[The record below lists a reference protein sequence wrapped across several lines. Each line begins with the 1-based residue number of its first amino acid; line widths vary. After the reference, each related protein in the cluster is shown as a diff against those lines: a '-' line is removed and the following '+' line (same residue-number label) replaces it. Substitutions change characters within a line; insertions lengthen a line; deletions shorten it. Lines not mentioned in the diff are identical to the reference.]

1 MFTVGDQIV
10 HPMHGAGVIDG
21 VVRKRICGEERDY
34 YILKLPV
41 GDMVVLVPVVGC
53 ESIGVRPVM
62 SAADANELLEQFP
75 KITTEMTQ
83 SWNKRYREN
92 MEKIKSGDMLAVA
105 AVVKGLMCRDSER
118 GLSTGERKM
127 LHTAKQIMI
136 SELVIA
142 LNADYNQIELKLS
155 NLI

>member
-1 MFTVGDQIV
+1 MDNYIY
-10 HPMHGAGVIDG
+10 A
-21 VVRKRICGEERDY
+21 Y
-34 YILKLPV
+34 Y
-41 GDMVVLVPVVGC
+41 
-53 ESIGVRPVM
+53 
-62 SAADANELLEQFP
+62 Q
-75 KITTEMTQ
+75 
-83 SWNKRYREN
+83 
-92 MEKIKSGDMLAVA
+92 KIKSGDMLAVA

-155 NLI
+155 SLI